1 MSVSYRLVAGDAL
14 DPALVEAWRAIQAG
28 ERSFESPYFCPE
40 FTQAVAGVRDDVR
53 VAVIENGGRPA
64 GFFPH
69 QRSAFGAGSP
79 VGGPLSDY
87 HGVVA
92 APGSEWNVP
101 DLMRASKLSLWSFDH
116 LACADSRFDDYVTGR
131 ASSPQADLGQG
142 YEAYL
147 KARRAA
153 SDQIVQ
159 AERKARKLA
168 RELGKAEFA
177 LHDPDPEVLDTLIG
191 WKRGQYLRSGI
202 TDVFAAP
209 WTGALLR
216 RVARAQAADFAGVCS
231 TLRVG
236 GRLVAAH
243 MGMRSRN
250 VLHYWFPAYDP
261 EFAKYSVGLVLLLEM
276 ARALAAAGIRVID
289 FGKGDDRYKQAA
301 MTGAAELGEGV
312 VELPSLAAAA
322 RRARR
327 GLESWVRRSPLAGI
341 ARIPGRWVTRFERR
355 GRFR

>member
-1 MSVSYRLVAGDAL
+1 MSVSYRLISADQL
-14 DPALVEAWRAIQAG
+14 DRAQIDAWRAIQAG
-28 ERSFESPYFCPE
+28 ERRFESPYFCPE
-40 FTQAVAGVRDDVR
+40 FTQEVARARDDVR
-53 VAVIENGGRPA
+53 ITVIENAGCPA

-69 QRSAFGAGSP
+69 QRSAFGVGRP

-92 APGSEWNVP
+92 APSSEWTLR

-116 LACADSRFDDYVTGR
+116 LVAGDSRLDPYVTAR
-131 ASSPQADLGQG
+131 ATSPQADLGEG
-142 YEAYL
+142 YDTYL
-147 KARRAA
+147 AERRAA

-168 RELGKAEFA
+168 RELGTPEFA
-177 LHDPDPEVLDTLIG
+177 LHDPQPDALDLLIG
-191 WKRGQYLRSGI
+191 WKRAQYLRSGI

-209 WTGALLR
+209 WTGELLR
-216 RVARAQAADFAGVCS
+216 RLVSVQTSDFAGVCS

-236 GRLVAAH
+236 GRVVAAH
-243 MGMRSRN
+243 MGMRSRH

-261 EFAKYSVGLVLLLEM
+261 DYAKYSVGLVLLLRLAKAM
-276 ARALAAAGIRVID
+276 ADVGVRAID

-301 MTGAAELGEGV
+301 MTGAVELSEGV
-312 VELPSLAAAA
+312 VEVPSLASAA

-327 GLESWVRRSPLAGI
+327 GLEAWVRRTPLAGI
-341 ARIPGRWVTRFERR
+341 ARVPGRWLTRLERR